1 MRPHDRRSGRSRSPY
16 CTVRSNL
23 SELQAGAEGIQK
35 MNFLQKMYRKLYGL
49 LRFLQRIFR
58 RGNSE
63 PESLSHID
71 NQTMTLNEQL
81 EFLTKGTVDVIPIE
95 ELKKKLENSAE
106 TGRKLRVKFGCDP
119 TAPDLHLGHCVVIRR
134 MKAFQELGHDVIFLI
149 GDFTAMIGDPSGRN
163 TTRPMLTRE
172 QIEVNAET
180 YKSQIFQLL
189 ERDEF
194 SKRLASGVEIR
205 LHELLYPLT
214 QSYDSVALKADV
226 ELGGTDQKFNLLMAR
241 EIQRAYGIE
250 PQVIMT
256 TPLLEGLDGVEK
268 MSKSKNNYI
277 GVTEPPDEIYGKAM
291 SISDDLMWRY
301 YELLTDLT
309 PDEIARLKSDVESGA
324 RHPRDVKSD
333 LAKKLVADFH
343 SRAEAD
349 RAEAE
354 FIRRFREG
362 QTPTEVETR
371 VIRPAARNIKLVDL
385 MTQIELAPS
394 KAEARRLISQGG
406 VKLNG
411 ERIGEASFEIDTAT
425 TKEAQLQVGKL
436 KFLKVIFE

>member
-1 MRPHDRRSGRSRSPY
+1 M
-16 CTVRSNL
+16 NL
-23 SELQAGAEGIQK
+23 
-35 MNFLQKMYRKLYGL
+35 
-49 LRFLQRIFR
+49 
-58 RGNSE
+58 
-63 PESLSHID
+63 D
-71 NQTMTLNEQL
+71 EQL
-81 EFLTKGTVDVIPIE
+81 FYLTKGTVDVIPLD
-95 ELKKKLENSAE
+95 ELRAKLERAAAS
-106 TGRKLRVKFGCDP
+106 GRKLRIKAGFDP
-119 TAPDLHLGHCVVIRR
+119 TAPDLHIGHTVLIRKIRQFQQLGH
-134 MKAFQELGHDVIFLI
+134 QVIFLV
-149 GDFTAMIGDPSGRN
+149 GEFTAMIGDPTGRN
-163 TTRPMLTRE
+163 TTRPPLSRS
-172 QIEVNAET
+172 QIQENAET
-180 YKSQIFQLL
+180 YKTQIFKMLDPERTVVDFNARWMNTFTPEDFIRLASKTTLAQLL
-189 ERDEF
+189 ERDDF
-194 SKRLASGVEIR
+194 SRRLADGISIGF
-205 LHELLYPLT
+205 HELFYPLV
-214 QSYDSVALKADV
+214 QGYDSVALKSDV

-268 MSKSKNNYI
+268 MSKSKGNYI
-277 GVTEPPDEIYGKAM
+277 GITEPPDEIYGKAM

-301 YELLTDLT
+301 YELLTGLT

-324 RHPRDVKSD
+324 RHPRDVKSE

-354 FIRRFREG
+354 FIRRFRER

-371 VIRPAARNIKLVDL
+371 VIKSAARNIKLVDL

-394 KAEARRLISQGG
+394 KAEARRLILQGG

-411 ERIGEASFEIDTAT
+411 ERIGEAAFEIDTAT

>member
-1 MRPHDRRSGRSRSPY
+1 MSG
-16 CTVRSNL
+16 
-23 SELQAGAEGIQK
+23 
-35 MNFLQKMYRKLYGL
+35 KLYSL
-49 LRFLQRIFR
+49 LMFLKRILR
-58 RGNSE
+58 RTGSD
-63 PESLSHID
+63 PENLMCPD

-81 EFLTKGTVDVIPIE
+81 EFLIKGTVDVIPIE
-95 ELKKKLENSAE
+95 ELKKKLETAAAS
-106 TGRKLRVKFGCDP
+106 GRKLRVKLGCDP
-119 TAPDLHLGHCVVIRR
+119 TAPDLHLGHSVVIRK

-149 GDFTAMIGDPSGRN
+149 GVFTAMIGDPTGRN
-163 TTRPMLTRE
+163 TTRPPLTRE
-172 QIEVNAET
+172 QIEANAET
-180 YKSQIFQLL
+180 YKSQIFKLLDPEKTIIEFNDKWLNAFKPEDFIRLTAKVTLAQML
-189 ERDEF
+189 ERDDF
-194 SKRLASGVEIR
+194 SKRLASGVPIS
-205 LHELLYPLT
+205 LHELLYPLA
-214 QSYDSVALKADV
+214 QGYDSVALEADV

-241 EIQRAYGIE
+241 EIQRAYGME

-277 GVTEPPDEIYGKAM
+277 GVTESPDEIYGKAM

-301 YELLTDLT
+301 YELLTELT
-309 PDEIARLKSDVESGA
+309 QGEIARLKSAVESGA
-324 RHPRDVKSD
+324 RHPRDIKSD

-371 VIRPAARNIKLVDL
+371 AIKPAARKIKLVDL
-385 MTQIELAPS
+385 LTQIGLAPS

-411 ERIGEASFEIDTAT
+411 KRISEATFEIDTAT
-425 TKEAQLQVGKL
+425 VKEAQLQVGKL